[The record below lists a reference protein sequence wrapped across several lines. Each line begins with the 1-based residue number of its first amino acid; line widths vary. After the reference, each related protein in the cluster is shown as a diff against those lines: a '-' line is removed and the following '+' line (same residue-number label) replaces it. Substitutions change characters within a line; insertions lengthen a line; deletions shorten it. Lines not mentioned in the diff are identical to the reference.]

1 MTTGVIILVWI
12 TGAIIGGIMVY
23 LATKTKESR
32 LQERMNGLMASLD
45 QAAERQKQAEER
57 LQQETLRANQ
67 AEKDRAVIETD
78 YRHLQQ
84 RLNDQKSELEE
95 MQTHFRA
102 EFKNLANDILE
113 EKSRRF
119 TQQNSEQL
127 DQLLKP
133 LGERITEFQRKV
145 EERHKEDL
153 VGRGA
158 LNQHLKML
166 QEMNQRMSDEA
177 QNLTKALKGDTRQ
190 QGSWGE
196 VILQRILERSG
207 LREGSEYHLQVSST
221 TESGRRLQPDVVV
234 DLPNEKKIIIDS
246 KVSLKDYEEF
256 VSAEDPTLQ
265 EEAARRHVQSL
276 RNHVRSLSGKN
287 YEQIYSFKSLDFVL
301 MFIPIEP
308 AFGLAIQKDS
318 ALYNEAFERNIII
331 VSPTTLLAT
340 LSTIENVWK
349 QEYQN
354 QNAMRIARRG
364 ALLYEKFVGFVENM
378 EALGMRIR
386 QASDAYEDAF
396 KQLSTGSGNLIG
408 QTEKLRK
415 LGVQPSKRLSQEL
428 VEGAEAP
435 ETPAGELSADYPTS
449 EAVLSE
455 PPSKPLPGEES
466 PD

>member
-145 EERHKEDL
+145 EERHKE
-153 VGRGA
+153 A
-158 LNQHLKML
+158 L
-166 QEMNQRMSDEA
+166 
-177 QNLTKALKGDTRQ
+177 
-190 QGSWGE
+190 
-196 VILQRILERSG
+196 
-207 LREGSEYHLQVSST
+207 
-221 TESGRRLQPDVVV
+221 
-234 DLPNEKKIIIDS
+234 
-246 KVSLKDYEEF
+246 
-256 VSAEDPTLQ
+256 
-265 EEAARRHVQSL
+265 
-276 RNHVRSLSGKN
+276 
-287 YEQIYSFKSLDFVL
+287 
-301 MFIPIEP
+301 
-308 AFGLAIQKDS
+308 
-318 ALYNEAFERNIII
+318 
-331 VSPTTLLAT
+331 
-340 LSTIENVWK
+340 
-349 QEYQN
+349 
-354 QNAMRIARRG
+354 
-364 ALLYEKFVGFVENM
+364 
-378 EALGMRIR
+378 
-386 QASDAYEDAF
+386 
-396 KQLSTGSGNLIG
+396 
-408 QTEKLRK
+408 
-415 LGVQPSKRLSQEL
+415 
-428 VEGAEAP
+428 
-435 ETPAGELSADYPTS
+435 
-449 EAVLSE
+449 EAVNLLIVLARQGADMIPE
-455 PPSKPLPGEES
+455 
-466 PD
+466 

>member
-23 LATKTKESR
+23 LATKTKESKV
-32 LQERMNGLMASLD
+32 QEQMNGLRAKLD
-45 QAAERQKQAEER
+45 KATERQKQAEER
-57 LQQETLRANQ
+57 LQQETIRANQ

-84 RLNDQKSELEE
+84 LLNDQKSELEE

-166 QEMNQRMSDEA
+166 QEMNQRMSDES

-207 LREGSEYHLQVSST
+207 LREGSDYNLQVSRT

-234 DLPNEKKIIIDS
+234 DRSEERKLIIDS
-246 KVSLKDYEEF
+246 NVCLKDYEEF

-276 RNHVRSLSGKN
+276 G
-287 YEQIYSFKSLDFVL
+287 I
-301 MFIPIEP
+301 M
-308 AFGLAIQKDS
+308 S
-318 ALYNEAFERNIII
+318 APCR
-331 VSPTTLLAT
+331 
-340 LSTIENVWK
+340 
-349 QEYQN
+349 
-354 QNAMRIARRG
+354 AR
-364 ALLYEKFVGFVENM
+364 
-378 EALGMRIR
+378 
-386 QASDAYEDAF
+386 
-396 KQLSTGSGNLIG
+396 T
-408 QTEKLRK
+408 
-415 LGVQPSKRLSQEL
+415 
-428 VEGAEAP
+428 
-435 ETPAGELSADYPTS
+435 
-449 EAVLSE
+449 
-455 PPSKPLPGEES
+455 
-466 PD
+466 